1 MKDILY
7 TIAKDKN
14 GELITAKIAEKGNE
28 FYCVICESNL
38 LLRKSGK
45 IGKNRKRPH
54 FAHKT
59 LTPNCKPETA
69 LHFGFKNLLLNKLNR
84 HLENKTILEF
94 NWECEYCFDY
104 HSGNLLKKIKTVK
117 LEYYLKECRPDI
129 ALLDFNDKVF
139 AIIEIV
145 VTHKPEEKVIEFYK
159 KNEIIL
165 IQINLKSDEDIN
177 QVDEKINTPDIVKTC
192 FNPKCKICNNFL
204 HKTKMTIVDGDC
216 WKCKKT
222 MKVAVVEGG
231 LERSGSCV
239 GPEKFSKKEI
249 EFATSKGVI
258 IREHYSNVVKEKYLA
273 NTCSSC
279 GTFAGNFY
287 LYKEYFS
294 PAQTGELDS
303 VTYDVGHNCNN
314 CVKII
319 ESNKKENWENYI

>member
-7 TIAKDKN
+7 TIAKDIN

-69 LHFGFKNLLLNKLNR
+69 LHFGFKNLLVNKLNK
-84 HLENKTILEF
+84 HIENKTLLEF
-94 NWECEYCFDY
+94 NWECEFCFEY

-129 ALLDFNDKVF
+129 ALIDFNDNVF
-139 AIIEIV
+139 AVIEIV

-177 QVDEKINTPDIVKTC
+177 QVNEKINAPDIVKTC
-192 FNPKCKICNNFL
+192 FNPKCKNCDNFL
-204 HKTKMTIVDGDC
+204 HKTKMTIINGDC
-216 WKCKKT
+216 WKCKKS

-231 LERSGSCV
+231 IVRGGNCV
-239 GPEKFSKKEI
+239 GPEKFSNQEI

-258 IREHYSNVVKEKYLA
+258 IKKHYSKTVKEEYLA
-273 NTCSSC
+273 NTCLNC
-279 GTFAGNFY
+279 GNFAGEFY
-287 LYKEYFS
+287 LFTEYLA
-294 PAQTGELDS
+294 PASYGELTS
-303 VTYDVGHNCNN
+303 ESFNVGYNCNS
-314 CVKII
+314 CVKIENI
-319 ESNKKENWENYI
+319 NEKEDWKNYI